1 MLFSKDS
8 LVLPILSTRSAIINN
23 QTTHMIISSATG
35 SGKTLLAPL
44 YLLED
49 GENYPITFMTQPNSK
64 LVKCNKATI
73 IDKVLEH
80 S

>member
-1 MLFSKDS
+1 
-8 LVLPILSTRSAIINN
+8 
-23 QTTHMIISSATG
+23 MIISSATG